1 MEIFGFAG
9 YSGSGKTT
17 LIEKI
22 IPIFVAEG
30 LRVSVVK
37 HAHHGFDFDRQ
48 GKDSW
53 RHRKA
58 GAGEVL
64 LASDERWVLLHE
76 SEKETDLAG
85 LIARLS
91 PCDIVLV
98 EGYKH
103 DPIPKIEVRRKNQGK
118 PLIHPHDPHVVAIA
132 SDEPIEANLPVFD
145 LDAAD
150 RIAHFIKTYLGLKQ

>member
-22 IPIFVAEG
+22 IPIFVSEG
-30 LRVSVVK
+30 FSVSVVK
-37 HAHHGFDFDRQ
+37 HAHHGFDFDRE

-64 LASDERWVLLHE
+64 LASNERWVLLHE
-76 SEKETDLAG
+76 SEQETGLAE

-91 PCDIVLV
+91 PCDIVFV
-98 EGYKH
+98 EGYKQ
-103 DPIPKIEVRRKNQGK
+103 DPIPKIEVRRKAHG
-118 PLIHPHDPHVVAIA
+118 LIHPEDPNVVAIA
-132 SDEPIEANLPVFD
+132 SDVPIEADLPVFD
-145 LDAAD
+145 LDRAD
-150 RIAHFIKTYLGLKQ
+150 RIAHFIKNHLGLKK